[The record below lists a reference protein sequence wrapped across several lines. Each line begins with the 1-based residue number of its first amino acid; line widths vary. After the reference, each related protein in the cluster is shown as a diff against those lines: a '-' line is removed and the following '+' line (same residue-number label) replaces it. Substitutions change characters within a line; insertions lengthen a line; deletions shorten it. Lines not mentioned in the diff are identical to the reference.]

1 MGLEDKVKAAA
12 KDVEGKVQEAAGK
25 MADNKEAQVKGK
37 AKQAEAEA
45 RKNVEDVKDKAK
57 EIID

>member
-12 KDVEGKVQEAAGK
+12 KNVEGKLQETAGK
-25 MADNKEAQVKGK
+25 ITDNKEAQLKGK

-45 RKNVEDVKDKAK
+45 RKNVENVKDKAK
-57 EIID
+57 EMLD